1 MQTIDTS
8 RRGLMLGGGLGAF
21 ALAGLAT
28 TAQATPAAGATLT
41 PAEAANLKLVQDF
54 IATWGA
60 ADFDPDKVMPVYLAS
75 DGRVRVLQDQP
86 FVTGPAAVAAAFKP
100 YLQHGERFKV
110 KFLDVFARGPLVTT
124 HRIDTQV
131 APGKPDVKME
141 VLGVFLLKDGKIQEW
156 TDYLV
161 G

>member
-8 RRGLMLGGGLGAF
+8 RRGLMLGGGLGA
-21 ALAGLAT
+21 LAGLAT
-28 TAQATPAAGATLT
+28 AAQAAPATTERALT
-41 PAEAANLKLVQDF
+41 SAEAANLKLVQDF

-124 HRIDTQV
+124 HRVDTV
-131 APGKPDVKME
+131 VTPGKPDQTME

-156 TDYLV
+156 TDFIV

>member
-1 MQTIDTS
+1 MHDIDAT
-8 RRGLMLGGGLGAF
+8 RRTLLVGGGLGALAIVGF
-21 ALAGLAT
+21 AGEAE
-28 TAQATPAAGATLT
+28 AAPLT
-41 PAEAANLKLVQDF
+41 PGEAANLKLVQDF
-54 IATWGA
+54 CQTWGA

-86 FVTGPAAVAAAFKP
+86 FVVGPAATAAAFKP

-124 HRIDTQV
+124 HRIDTV
-131 APGKPDVKME
+131 VTPGKPDQNME
-141 VLGVFLLKDGKIQEW
+141 IFGVFLLKDGKIQEW
-156 TDYLV
+156 NDYIV